1 MELESLKYIWHNL
14 EAPPV
19 SREAGPK
26 TSPGAKRA
34 VAPDREALLIL
45 MQKRSQGPV
54 ARMKRNLLYELI
66 LVIVTYIPTILF
78 YWTNFDGRLSP
89 IGWLMLLVMVLF
101 AGYYYR
107 KNRLLRRMQCVQCE
121 VRSNLERQLKTLKQ
135 YVRFYLLAGT
145 LMVPG
150 ILVLS
155 WFIIRWKLPRARGAD
170 LIYRLQ
176 HPQWWAHPL
185 SWLIL
190 LALFTIGSYYINT
203 WYVNKL
209 YGRHIKKLEGLL
221 REMDEE

>member
-1 MELESLKYIWHNL
+1 MELESLKYIWHSL
-14 EAPPV
+14 EGPSV
-19 SREAGPK
+19 VRETGLK
-26 TSPGAKRA
+26 TGLGVKRA
-34 VAPDREALLIL
+34 AGSDRIVLMIL

-54 ARMKRNLLYELI
+54 ARMKRNLLYELVFVAI
-66 LVIVTYIPTILF
+66 TYIPTILF
-78 YWTNFDGRLSP
+78 YWIDFDGRLSP
-89 IGWLMLLVMVLF
+89 IGWLMLVVMVVF

-145 LMVPG
+145 LIVPG
-150 ILVLS
+150 ILILS
-155 WFIIRWKLPRARGAD
+155 WFIIRWKLPGARNAD
-170 LIYRLQ
+170 LVYRLQ
-176 HPQWWAHPL
+176 HPHWWAHPL
-185 SWLIL
+185 SWLVL
-190 LALFTIGSYYINT
+190 LGLFTVGSYYINS